1 MTSRSDES
9 DFNSSHSCA
18 HGIATLR
25 LPTSLTKVVELCAFS
40 CHTSRVTFSFPYNP
54 NFSAGFFLFL
64 NFSFFTL
71 TLFLLPSFV
80 PQISPIFYYFPAMTS
95 SSPASSIVPPVQ
107 AAHNEILVRKICR
120 ECEIPK
126 DCKLEVLGSQYSDWR
141 NNPSVLPPGS
151 IVVSDL
157 HLQNLRLPLPPFFHY
172 FLAIHDIHLLQLTGN
187 SIRVMSGFILL
198 NLIKDLGL
206 TLEDFHTCYVRVR
219 SGRNPKFFL
228 SPRKGWVCFTGTPS
242 KDYDPKHFFL
252 LTGNWQS
259 PLVNT
264 SLFPMRRGFN
274 FRK

>member
-1 MTSRSDES
+1 M
-9 DFNSSHSCA
+9 A
-18 HGIATLR
+18 
-25 LPTSLTKVVELCAFS
+25 
-40 CHTSRVTFSFPYNP
+40 
-54 NFSAGFFLFL
+54 
-64 NFSFFTL
+64 
-71 TLFLLPSFV
+71 
-80 PQISPIFYYFPAMTS
+80 S
-95 SSPASSIVPPVQ
+95 SSPAPSAVPPAQ
-107 AAHNEILVRKICR
+107 AALNEILVRKICR

-206 TLEDFHTCYVRVR
+206 TIEDFHTCYVRVR
-219 SGRNPKFFL
+219 SGKNPKFFL

-259 PLVNT
+259 SLVNR